1 MIEKDLRIQIHGVLV
16 QKLKQQNPLDEAVYD
31 YMNFLSIEDIILF
44 ENRINLKAKVSQYLS
59 EKFYEMTALT
69 PIDWKTYEHIRVLAK
84 QTYNLDILETH
95 LPSKTTDQNVDIL
108 QLIRNIHKYC
118 SMYHYNLHT
127 QIFVEKTGETKQIK
141 TVGINQILQSLRT
154 HGFGFLNSAVNSIY
168 TYLIKLIAMVS
179 EFLHDEYISSP
190 LLVESREFKRDTSDR
205 YSFVRAQVM
214 GKLFKGLGEVEGK
227 SYLDKFREV
236 ITMIGNALG
245 YVRLIRT
252 ASIKD
257 SSSMITF
264 VPKQINDPKFAEQ

>member
-1 MIEKDLRIQIHGVLV
+1 
-16 QKLKQQNPLDEAVYD
+16 
-31 YMNFLSIEDIILF
+31 
-44 ENRINLKAKVSQYLS
+44 
-59 EKFYEMTALT
+59 
-69 PIDWKTYEHIRVLAK
+69 
-84 QTYNLDILETH
+84 
-95 LPSKTTDQNVDIL
+95 
-108 QLIRNIHKYC
+108 
-118 SMYHYNLHT
+118 
-127 QIFVEKTGETKQIK
+127 
-141 TVGINQILQSLRT
+141 
-154 HGFGFLNSAVNSIY
+154 
-168 TYLIKLIAMVS
+168 MVS

-264 VPKQINDPKFAEQ
+264 VPKQINDPKFAEQWVELGIEGDLKKAAEIFDESIRILFRKEAEAKDYLRELVKNLEGVFQGEENRHMRMFYMIIPPLTI